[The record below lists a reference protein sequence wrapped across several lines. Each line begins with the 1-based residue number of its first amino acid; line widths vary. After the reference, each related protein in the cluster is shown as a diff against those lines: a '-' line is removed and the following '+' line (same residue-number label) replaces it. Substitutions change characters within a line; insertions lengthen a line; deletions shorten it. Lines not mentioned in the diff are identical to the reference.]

1 MLEVS
6 RTGSK
11 SMNDRMA
18 ELFGQAG
25 ISDSIN
31 EEFGIE
37 YLAELIVLEC
47 ASIVENQGRFLP
59 YLVLSKEVKKR
70 FGIKE

>member
-1 MLEVS
+1 
-6 RTGSK
+6 
-11 SMNDRMA
+11 MNDRMA

-47 ASIVENQGRFLP
+47 ASIVENQGRFLT

-70 FGIKE
+70 LGIKE

>member
-1 MLEVS
+1 
-6 RTGSK
+6 
-11 SMNDRMA
+11 MNDRMA

-37 YLAELIVLEC
+37 YLAELI
-47 ASIVENQGRFLP
+47 
-59 YLVLSKEVKKR
+59 
-70 FGIKE
+70 IKECTCAAEAGWLKFCDEGVSATFPVGEVILEHFGVE

>member
-1 MLEVS
+1 
-6 RTGSK
+6 
-11 SMNDRMA
+11 MA

-47 ASIVENQGRFLP
+47 ASIVENQGRFLT

-70 FGIKE
+70 LGIKE